1 MRASVDTDV
10 LESWLR
16 LRHTPGVGPATLA
29 RLLARFSSPAGILS
43 ASSVRLRESG
53 VDDAALDILQGGLP
67 AGVIRDL
74 EWAGEPDH
82 HILTPDDP
90 RYPPM
95 LREIAAPPVVLYVT
109 GNAGLLCDPQLA
121 IVGSRHPTPGGA
133 ETAHAFAA
141 HLARSGLV
149 VTSGMALGIDAAAHQ
164 GALDAGGATVAVIA
178 TGPDRVYPSRHRELA
193 HRIAASGA
201 LVTEFPLGTGARAE
215 HFPQRNRI
223 ISGLSVGTLV
233 VEAAVG
239 SGSLITARLAS
250 EQGREVFAIPGSIH
264 NPVAR
269 GCHRLIREGAK
280 LVETADDVLEEL
292 APTLYPAL
300 LETRSEPTSGDASQA
315 IDHKEDSEHVLLREA
330 MGFDPVTVDQLVSRT
345 GLTVEA
351 VSSMLLLMELRGQ
364 VASLSGGRYI
374 RHQVGTP
381 K

>member
-1 MRASVDTDV
+1 MRASMDADV
-10 LESWLR
+10 LEAWLR
-16 LRHTPGVGPATLA
+16 IRHTPGIGPATLA
-29 RLLARFSSPAGILS
+29 RLLTRFSTPGGILS
-43 ASSVRLRESG
+43 ASPARLREAG
-53 VDDAALDILQGGLP
+53 LDDAALDVLQGDRP
-67 AGVIRDL
+67 AGVSTDL
-74 EWAGEPDH
+74 AWAREPQH

-90 RYPPM
+90 RYPPL
-95 LREIAAPPVVLYVT
+95 LREIATPPVVLYVT
-109 GNAGLLCDPQLA
+109 GNVGLLCDPQLA

-133 ETAHAFAA
+133 ETAHAFGA

-201 LVTEFPLGTGARAE
+201 LVTEFPVGTGARAE
-215 HFPQRNRI
+215 YFPQRNRI

-264 NPVAR
+264 NPVSR
-269 GCHRLIREGAK
+269 GCHRLIRQGAK

-292 APTLYPAL
+292 AATLYPAVL
-300 LETRSEPTSGDASQA
+300 DSGPEFTSGLSSEGVDSE
-315 IDHKEDSEHVLLREA
+315 EDSDHVLLRQA

-374 RHQVGTP
+374 RHQAGTP